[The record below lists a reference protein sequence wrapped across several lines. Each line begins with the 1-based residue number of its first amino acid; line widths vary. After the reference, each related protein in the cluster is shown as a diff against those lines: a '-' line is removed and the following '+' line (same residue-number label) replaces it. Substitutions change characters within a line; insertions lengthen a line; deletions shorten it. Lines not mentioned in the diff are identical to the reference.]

1 MAWKIAKAGVE
12 RETFTGK
19 KLTPPVTVKY
29 AGTVLTQGRDYTLAY
44 KNNQNA
50 GTAMVTVNG
59 IGNLVGMKKVA
70 FRILPVKISKCTI
83 MAKDLVYTGE
93 TVKLNGLVTFN
104 GWILKQGIHYTT
116 TCNREP
122 KEIGKVTVTVTG
134 KGNFTGSAKVT
145 FNIIPKGTKLTELE
159 GGKGWIK
166 LKWQKQENITGY
178 QIQYSL
184 KSNFTDAEKVNIK
197 KAKIVEKAIRG
208 LKGKTTY
215 YVRIRTYKKV
225 GKKVYYSAW
234 SNAKT
239 VRTEAGKTN
248 NEPDIQDSDAT
259 LNVDGTLDLGLLDIP
274 GDLSLPDDV
283 ELPGEMELEIAG

>member
-1 MAWKIAKAGVE
+1 MPFIKTGGLADVAGA
-12 RETFTGK
+12 
-19 KLTPPVTVKY
+19 LPVALNQEGLDVRVILPKY
-29 AGTVLTQGRDYTLAY
+29 RLIPYTYICSMEHVVDFTVLMGSDRVYCGIDTIVENGVRYYFVDNLALF
-44 KNNQNA
+44 
-50 GTAMVTVNG
+50 GG
-59 IGNLVGMKKVA
+59 D
-70 FRILPVKISKCTI
+70 R
-83 MAKDLVYTGE
+83 VYTGD
-93 TVKLNGLVTFN
+93 TVKLNGLVTFHS
-104 GWILKQGIHYTT
+104 WILRKGIHYTT

-145 FNIIPKGTKLTELE
+145 FNIIPKDTRFTELE
-159 GGKGWIK
+159 GGKSWIK

-197 KAKIVEKAIRG
+197 KAKIVEKTIRG

-274 GDLSLPDDV
+274 GDLALPDDV

>member
-1 MAWKIAKAGVE
+1 
-12 RETFTGK
+12 
-19 KLTPPVTVKY
+19 
-29 AGTVLTQGRDYTLAY
+29 
-44 KNNQNA
+44 
-50 GTAMVTVNG
+50 
-59 IGNLVGMKKVA
+59 MK
-70 FRILPVKISKCTI
+70 S
-83 MAKDLVYTGE
+83 D
-93 TVKLNGLVTFN
+93 
-104 GWILKQGIHYTT
+104 
-116 TCNREP
+116 
-122 KEIGKVTVTVTG
+122 
-134 KGNFTGSAKVT
+134 
-145 FNIIPKGTKLTELE
+145 
-159 GGKGWIK
+159 
-166 LKWQKQENITGY
+166 
-178 QIQYSL
+178 
-184 KSNFTDAEKVNIK
+184 FTDAEKVNIK

-234 SNAKT
+234 SSAKT